1 MDIWTLNLT
10 TGLNTTLCPPWE
22 RLQPSNSTNYSIRP
36 YMYGVAY
43 PTSDH
48 NVIVQ
53 TGDGGT
59 PAMMNG
65 VKYDLAT
72 QTWTLGKREFVSW

>member
-10 TGLNTTLCPPWE
+10 TGLNTTHCPPWE
-22 RLQPSNSTNYSIRP
+22 SLQPSNSTNNSTRP

-43 PTSDH
+43 ATADQD
-48 NVIVQ
+48 VIVQ

-59 PAMMNG
+59 PVMMNG
-65 VKYDLAT
+65 VKYDLVT
-72 QTWTLGKREFVSW
+72 HTWTIGKR